1 MDSAKEE
8 IKSRLAVEDV
18 VGQYVELKRSGRTL
32 KGHSP
37 WGVDKTPSFMV
48 SPEKGIWHD
57 FSANKG
63 GDIFTFV
70 MEVEGIGFKE
80 AMEKLAAQAGV
91 DLTKYSGGDKKLTNR
106 KLRAKEALKLAT
118 KYYQACLVRDRSVC
132 EYVFYKRNLNR
143 GTVGEFQIGYSP
155 ASGKALKQV
164 LEKRGFTEQ
173 ELDDAGLLNRFRND
187 LFKNRMMVP
196 FIDTTGN
203 VIGFTAR
210 VLDKSEPKYLNTP
223 ETILFNKSRYI
234 FGLYQAKESIRRNG
248 YVVIV
253 EGNMDVIS
261 SHQAGVK
268 EAVATSGTAMTE
280 QHLKALSNLTSDIR
294 LAYDGDAA
302 GVKATERAIMLA
314 GDLGINLT
322 VISDYHGAK
331 DPDELIQKDP
341 SLWQEAVKNKIP
353 AVDWLLAKYEE
364 HLDLRE
370 APDKK
375 QYSDVALKL
384 LSYIKDEVERA
395 AYEAKIAKKLEVDTS
410 VLHEKGDRLNKKLE
424 QSAHRKFLKKP
435 KTTAVPDHIK
445 KMELS
450 LLALKA
456 FAGLSDLKIPLDL
469 PSDSAELDE
478 LELIFNR
485 DHENIKDP
493 DYQKEATELLSRYN
507 KAIKQQKIKELNQKL
522 AELDEDCEEY
532 DSIIREITD
541 LQKT

>member
-1 MDSAKEE
+1 
-8 IKSRLAVEDV
+8 
-18 VGQYVELKRSGRTL
+18 
-32 KGHSP
+32 
-37 WGVDKTPSFMV
+37 
-48 SPEKGIWHD
+48 
-57 FSANKG
+57 
-63 GDIFTFV
+63 
-70 MEVEGIGFKE
+70 
-80 AMEKLAAQAGV
+80 
-91 DLTKYSGGDKKLTNR
+91 
-106 KLRAKEALKLAT
+106 
-118 KYYQACLVRDRSVC
+118 
-132 EYVFYKRNLNR
+132 
-143 GTVGEFQIGYSP
+143 
-155 ASGKALKQV
+155 
-164 LEKRGFTEQ
+164 
-173 ELDDAGLLNRFRND
+173 
-187 LFKNRMMVP
+187 
-196 FIDTTGN
+196 
-203 VIGFTAR
+203 
-210 VLDKSEPKYLNTP
+210 
-223 ETILFNKSRYI
+223 
-234 FGLYQAKESIRRNG
+234 
-248 YVVIV
+248 
-253 EGNMDVIS
+253 
-261 SHQAGVK
+261 
-268 EAVATSGTAMTE
+268 
-280 QHLKALSNLTSDIR
+280 
-294 LAYDGDAA
+294 
-302 GVKATERAIMLA
+302 MLA

-384 LSYIKDEVERA
+384 LSYVKDEVERA

-445 KMELS
+445 KMGLS

-456 FAGLSDLKIPLDL
+456 FAGLPDLKIPLDL
-469 PSDSAELDE
+469 PSDSAEMDE

-493 DYQKEATELLSRYN
+493 YYQKEATELLSRYN